1 MGPAYTRVMH
11 LSVRPQPKSHADE
24 KLSWAKCCPGAAA
37 NQEVPL
43 AAQSHTSRP
52 SSGTYGI
59 KYSRLL
65 PLMNSYGALRSKL
78 NIWIHLKKGNSIISI
93 HNYPYI
99 VFKPQIQAFILPIH
113 AENEL
118 AI

>member
-1 MGPAYTRVMH
+1 
-11 LSVRPQPKSHADE
+11 
-24 KLSWAKCCPGAAA
+24 
-37 NQEVPL
+37 
-43 AAQSHTSRP
+43 
-52 SSGTYGI
+52 
-59 KYSRLL
+59 
-65 PLMNSYGALRSKL
+65 MNSYGALRSKL